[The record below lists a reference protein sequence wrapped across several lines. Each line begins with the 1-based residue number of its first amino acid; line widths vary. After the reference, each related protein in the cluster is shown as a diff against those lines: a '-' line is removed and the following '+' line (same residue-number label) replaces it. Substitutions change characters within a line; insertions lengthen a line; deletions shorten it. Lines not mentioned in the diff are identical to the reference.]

1 MRTLS
6 MYYSIISTPF
16 GCSAIIFTKS
26 PFVLRKVLL
35 PCKSKDDLC
44 NIGIADDYYKAQIIS
59 KLIKDY
65 FLGISIKVPWELLDF
80 DRMTLF
86 ERTVLYATAD
96 IQFGQ
101 VQTYKDIAEAV
112 GSPKAYRAVGNSLAK
127 NPFPIIIPCHRIIKS
142 NGSIG
147 NFVGGTDM
155 KGKMIAL
162 EDKVAP
168 NLV

>member
-1 MRTLS
+1 
-6 MYYSIISTPF
+6 
-16 GCSAIIFTKS
+16 
-26 PFVLRKVLL
+26 
-35 PCKSKDDLC
+35 
-44 NIGIADDYYKAQIIS
+44 
-59 KLIKDY
+59 
-65 FLGISIKVPWELLDF
+65 
-80 DRMTLF
+80 MTLF